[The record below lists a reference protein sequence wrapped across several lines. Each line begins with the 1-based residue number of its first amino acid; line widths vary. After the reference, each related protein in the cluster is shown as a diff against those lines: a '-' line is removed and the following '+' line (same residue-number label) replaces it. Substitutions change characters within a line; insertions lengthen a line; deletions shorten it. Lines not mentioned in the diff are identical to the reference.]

1 MKTTRI
7 REKIKLF
14 LSHGPQST
22 SKILEH
28 INSTMRHGTTSQQLG
43 NMLSKDE
50 NIVKYAIA
58 DFDPKWGTWGW
69 VASNHSPKFEP
80 KSYDHK
86 KPEDD
91 KILHCINI
99 FNRSLEL
106 KFDRLNYTI
115 ALKNGGGEG
124 FSIIDSIDADYTYAH
139 FPYISNN
146 NSIWTYQHVV
156 QSYEKQLDHK
166 QGIFFASRLVQE
178 MITQNSSGIIMY
190 RARNIAITAI
200 NYIISRQTI
209 IDTKGEIEIYRK
221 ALLSLYNDLG
231 MISLS
236 ISDLNGASN
245 AFLSAGILARDS
257 NNEEISEK
265 SSMYLSKYFFEKVS
279 VLEKKILP
287 LIENL
292 SHRKNLA
299 LSAFIQGR
307 YNHSAKLFLTIWN
320 DLDYQKP
327 DRFLAAKML
336 EVCSRLEKNDLMGFW
351 NDDIKMEQYEQNF
364 SEDLGTEF
372 RDSINNLNHFL
383 KLKET
388 ELRNHFLKLKETE
401 SSKESNPLVTLFH
414 IKLSHGGHYIG
425 QTTNF
430 EKRMLSFPNSVL
442 VSKRENLSIEQFR
455 YIRNNIVYLLELN
468 SLNYEISKAA
478 AAC

>member
-14 LSHGPQST
+14 LSDGPQST

-28 INSTMRHGTTSQQLG
+28 INSTMRHGTTSQQLD
-43 NMLSKDE
+43 NMLSKDGD
-50 NIVKYAIA
+50 IVKYAIA
-58 DFDPKWGTWGW
+58 DFACQWVTWDW
-69 VASNHSPKFEP
+69 VASYHSPKFEP

-115 ALKNGGGEG
+115 ALKNGGGEE
-124 FSIIDSIDADYTYAH
+124 FSIVDSIDADYTYAH

-200 NYIISRQTI
+200 NDIISRQNLIETR
-209 IDTKGEIEIYRK
+209 KEIGIYKK

-245 AFLSAGILARDS
+245 AFFNAGILARDS
-257 NNEEISEK
+257 LE
-265 SSMYLSKYFFEKVS
+265 KYFFEKVS
-279 VLEKKILP
+279 VLEKKISP

-388 ELRNHFLKLKETE
+388 E
-401 SSKESNPLVTLFH
+401 SSKESNHLVTLFH

-455 YIRNNIVYLLELN
+455 DIRNNIVYLLELN

>member
-14 LSHGPQST
+14 LSDGPQST

-28 INSTMRHGTTSQQLG
+28 INSNMRHGTTSQQLG
-43 NMLSKDE
+43 NVLSKDE
-50 NIVKYAIA
+50 DLLKYTN
-58 DFDPKWGTWGW
+58 DNFNPKWGTWDW
-69 VASNHSPKFEP
+69 VASNPSPKVEP
-80 KSYDHK
+80 KSHGRE

-91 KILHCINI
+91 KILSCINL
-99 FNRSLEL
+99 FKHSLES
-106 KFDRLNYTI
+106 KYDRLNHRI
-115 ALKNGGGEG
+115 ALKNGGGEN
-124 FSIIDSIDADYTYAH
+124 FSIVDSIDADYTDAL
-139 FPYISNN
+139 FPYICKN

-156 QSYEKQLDHK
+156 QSHEKQLDYK
-166 QGIFFASRLVQE
+166 QKIFVASRLIQYMVS
-178 MITQNSSGIIMY
+178 QNMYTIHSNCGILMY
-190 RARNIAITAI
+190 RARHIAITTI
-200 NYIISRQTI
+200 NHIISRQTS
-209 IDTKGEIEIYRK
+209 IDKKGEIETFRK

-231 MISLS
+231 MISL
-236 ISDLNGASN
+236 IVSDLNGASN
-245 AFLSAGILARDS
+245 AFFSAGVLARDS
-257 NNEEISEK
+257 NNEEINEN
-265 SSMYLSKYFFEKVS
+265 SSLYLSKYFFEKVS
-279 VLEKKILP
+279 VLDKKISP

-307 YNHSAKLFLTIWN
+307 YNYSAKLFLTIWN

-351 NDDIKMEQYEQNF
+351 NDDIKMEQYKQNF

-372 RDSINNLNHFL
+372 RDSIDNL
-383 KLKET
+383 
-388 ELRNHFLKLKETE
+388 NHFLKLKETE
-401 SSKESNPLVTLFH
+401 SSKESNHLVTLFH

-430 EKRMLSFPNSVL
+430 EKRILSFPNSVL

-455 YIRNNIVYLLELN
+455 YIRNNIVNLLEIN
-468 SLNYEISKAA
+468 SLNYEISRAA